1 MTNLDGKVA
10 VVTGAG
16 AGIGR
21 ASALRLARAGAAV
34 VANDLDPDA
43 ASATAEAIRT
53 AGGRAEAHPGD
64 VTAAGLADALVAR
77 AVESF
82 GALSIFHA
90 NAGGARPEPMDDMTE
105 AAYREVMTLNL
116 DAVWSGTQAALR
128 VMLPAGGGAI
138 VVTSSGAGVSAE
150 PGLAAYGAAKAA
162 VISLVRNLAVEYAA
176 RGIRANAVVPGP
188 IETVQM
194 RAWLDS
200 LPDRGAGFGAR
211 VPAGRLGRPEEIA
224 EAVLFLASDAASYV
238 NGVALPVD
246 GGVVARLASPTAG

>member
-1 MTNLDGKVA
+1 MTSLNGKVA
-10 VVTGAG
+10 IVTGAG

-21 ASALRLARAGAAV
+21 ASALRLALAGAAV
-34 VANDLDPDA
+34 VANDVDPG
-43 ASATAEAIRT
+43 SAEGTTEAIHA
-53 AGGRAEAHPGD
+53 AGGRAEAHAGD
-64 VTAAGLADALVAR
+64 VTDPGLADALVAR
-77 AVESF
+77 AVKRF
-82 GALSIFHA
+82 GSLSIFHA
-90 NAGGARPEPMDDMTE
+90 NAGGARPEPMSTMTE
-105 AAYREVMTLNL
+105 AAYREVMRLNF

-128 VMLPAGGGAI
+128 TMLSSRGGAI

-162 VISLVRNLAVEYAA
+162 VISLVRNIAVEYAA
-176 RGIRANAVVPGP
+176 QGIRANAVVPGP

-194 RAWLDS
+194 RAWLNS
-200 LPDRGAGFGAR
+200 LPDRGAGFGAQ

-224 EAVLFLASDAASYV
+224 EAVLFLASDAASFV

>member
-34 VANDLDPDA
+34 VANDIDPDA
-43 ASATAEAIRT
+43 ANATAEAIRA

-82 GALSIFHA
+82 GSLSIFHA
-90 NAGGARPEPMDDMTE
+90 NAGGARPEPMDGMTE
-105 AAYREVMTLNL
+105 AAYREVMTLNF

-128 VMLPAGGGAI
+128 AMLPAGGGAI
-138 VVTSSGAGVSAE
+138 VVTSSGAGVGAE

-176 RGIRANAVVPGP
+176 QGIRANAVVPGP

-200 LPDRGAGFGAR
+200 LPDRGVGFGAR

-224 EAVLFLASDAASYV
+224 EAVLFLASDAASFV
-238 NGVALPVD
+238 NGAALPVD

>member
-1 MTNLDGKVA
+1 MTKLYGKVA

-21 ASALRLARAGAAV
+21 ASALRLARAGASV
-34 VANDLDPDA
+34 VANDVDPGA
-43 ASATAEAIRT
+43 AEGTVEAIHAAGGKAEAY
-53 AGGRAEAHPGD
+53 AGD
-64 VTAAGLADALVAR
+64 VTDPGLADALVAR
-77 AVESF
+77 ALKRF
-82 GALSIFHA
+82 GSLSIFHA
-90 NAGGARPEPMDDMTE
+90 NAGGARPEPMDTMDDAT
-105 AAYREVMTLNL
+105 YRAVMTLNF

-128 VMLPAGGGAI
+128 TMLPAGGGAI
-138 VVTSSGAGVSAE
+138 VVTSSGAGINAE

-162 VISLVRNLAVEYAA
+162 VISLVRNIAVEYAA
-176 RGIRANAVVPGP
+176 QGIRANAVVPGP

-194 RAWLDS
+194 RAWLNS

-224 EAVLFLASDAASYV
+224 EAVLFLASDAASFV

-246 GGVVARLASPTAG
+246 GGVVARLASPTTG

>member
-1 MTNLDGKVA
+1 MTNLENRVA

-21 ASALRLARAGAAV
+21 ATALRLARAGAAV
-34 VANDLDPDA
+34 VVNDIDA
-43 ASATAEAIRT
+43 AAADHTVAAVRD
-53 AGGRAEAHPGD
+53 AGGRADACPGD
-64 VTAAGLADALVAR
+64 VTQPGAADALVAR
-77 AVESF
+77 AVECF
-82 GALSIFHA
+82 GSLSIFHA
-90 NAGGARPEPMDDMTE
+90 NAGGARPEPMDGMTD
-105 AAYREVMTLNL
+105 AAYREIMALNF

-138 VVTSSGAGVSAE
+138 VVTSSGAAVSAE

-162 VISLVRNLAVEYAA
+162 VISLVRNLAVEYAG

-224 EAVLFLASDAASYV
+224 EAVLFLASDAASFV

>member
-1 MTNLDGKVA
+1 MTSLEARVA

-16 AGIGR
+16 AGIGQ
-21 ASALRLARAGAAV
+21 ATALRLARAGAAV
-34 VANDLDPDA
+34 VANDID
-43 ASATAEAIRT
+43 ATAAEATAAAIRA
-53 AGGRAEAHPGD
+53 AGGQGEACPGD
-64 VTAAGLADALVAR
+64 VTQTGAADALVAR
-77 AVESF
+77 AVERF
-82 GALSIFHA
+82 GSLSIFHA
-90 NAGGARPEPMDDMTE
+90 NAGGARPEPMDGMTDT
-105 AAYREVMTLNL
+105 AYREIMALNF

-176 RGIRANAVVPGP
+176 QGIRANAVVPGP

-224 EAVLFLASDAASYV
+224 EAVLFLASDAASFV